1 MTSSTFQGPG
11 GWNDADFIYT
21 GGEGCSD
28 DRPLEHCPGQ
38 TDTEYIT
45 EFIMWCMMGSP
56 LIVATDIRNMTD
68 IMKKVIK
75 SIYTNNN
82 SWEINFDKELN
93 SEVWRSIFTTTN
105 KKSSQ
110 NFLHTIHVCI

>member
-1 MTSSTFQGPG
+1 MPTLGELGQTTMTTGSLQLPSLTTMLTLVATLVVINILFIEWYPQLILFCFQGPG

-21 GGEGCSD
+21 DGEGCSD
-28 DRPLEHCPGQ
+28 DKPLEHCPGQ

-68 IMKKVIK
+68 IMKKV
-75 SIYTNNN
+75 
-82 SWEINFDKELN
+82 
-93 SEVWRSIFTTTN
+93 
-105 KKSSQ
+105 
-110 NFLHTIHVCI
+110 CC